1 MWRRTDMSGVSWP
14 TIQRMET
21 ATGVPSSL
29 GTNLEIVQR
38 TLENAG
44 ISFIDENGG
53 GPGGRLRR
61 GAEKGRGDR

>member
-21 ATGVPSSL
+21 ATGVPLSL

-44 ISFIDENGG
+44 IIFIDENGG
-53 GPGGRLRR
+53 GPGVRLRR